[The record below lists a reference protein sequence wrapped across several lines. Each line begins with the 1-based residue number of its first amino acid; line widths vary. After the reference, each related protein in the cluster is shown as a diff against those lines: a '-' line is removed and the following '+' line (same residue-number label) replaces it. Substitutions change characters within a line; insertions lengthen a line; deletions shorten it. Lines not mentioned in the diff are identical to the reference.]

1 VAFGAKTSRM
11 QEKFPG
17 VQANCASLGASGLD
31 LLLPKG
37 VTGREA
43 VHPRPEPDLL
53 ARSGTV
59 GHCKPSKL
67 NSTAA
72 TWRFTTK
79 FASISFKFNKLLQQ
93 QLFCMR

>member
-31 LLLPKG
+31 LVLPKG

-43 VHPRPEPDLL
+43 VHPDQILTCLHVLE
-53 ARSGTV
+53 RSGTAN
-59 GHCKPSKL
+59 HR
-67 NSTAA
+67 N
-72 TWRFTTK
+72 
-79 FASISFKFNKLLQQ
+79 
-93 QLFCMR
+93 